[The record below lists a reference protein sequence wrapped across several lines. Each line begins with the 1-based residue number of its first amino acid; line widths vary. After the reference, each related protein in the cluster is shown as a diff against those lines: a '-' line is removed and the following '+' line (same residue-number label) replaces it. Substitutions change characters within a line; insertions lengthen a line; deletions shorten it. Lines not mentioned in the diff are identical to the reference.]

1 MKNNTK
7 DAVASGFIGLAFTL
21 VGAFGSVFASYAA
34 QKMIQN
40 AEEKKVK
47 KGQEQNGDSL
57 PDVLING

>member
-7 DAVASGFIGLAFTL
+7 DAVTSGIIGLVFTL
-21 VGAFGSVFASYAA
+21 VGAFGSVFASYGA

-47 KGQEQNGDSL
+47 KSQEQTGDGL